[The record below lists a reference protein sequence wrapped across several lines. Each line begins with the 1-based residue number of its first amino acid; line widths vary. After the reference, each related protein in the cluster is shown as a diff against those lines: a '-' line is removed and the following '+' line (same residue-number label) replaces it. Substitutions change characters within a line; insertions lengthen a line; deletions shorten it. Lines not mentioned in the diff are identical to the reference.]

1 MSREQLLTRV
11 PASRRSFSDRG
22 AFTIE
27 AILVVPVLMLLMTA
41 LIQCALW
48 AHAEQVV
55 HAAASEG
62 DRVARD
68 YDGGSVAG
76 ETRAYSILEGPGSDV
91 QSGNVVVNVDP
102 GDMARVTVT
111 GAALSILPGMK
122 VPVSS
127 MAIGPIQEFR
137 ASE

>member
-1 MSREQLLTRV
+1 MWREQLLTRDSV
-11 PASRRSFSDRG
+11 SRRSFGDRG
-22 AFTIE
+22 SFTIE
-27 AILVVPVLMLLMTA
+27 AILVVPVLMLLVTV

-91 QSGNVVVNVDP
+91 SSANVVVNVDP
-102 GDMARVTVT
+102 GDMMRVTVT
-111 GAALSILPGMK
+111 GIALSILPGMK
-122 VPVSS
+122 IPVTSL
-127 MAIGPIQEFR
+127 AIGPIQEFR

>member
-1 MSREQLLTRV
+1 MLREQFIKPRG
-11 PASRRSFSDRG
+11 SRSFGDRG

-27 AILVVPVLMLLMTA
+27 AIMVVPVMMLLITA

-55 HAAASEG
+55 HLAASEG
-62 DRVARD
+62 DQVARD
-68 YDGGSVAG
+68 FGGGPMAG
-76 ETRAYSILEGPGSDV
+76 EARAYSILQGPGSDV
-91 QSGNVVVNVDP
+91 TSSNAVVTVDP

-111 GAALSILPGMK
+111 GIALSILPGMTIS
-122 VPVSS
+122 VSS
-127 MAIGPIQEFR
+127 VAIGPIQEFR